1 MMALVPNP
9 MDDSDSNHPARSS
22 DGDGEDHGDMFD
34 RDQNCDDS
42 DHLPR
47 KETNPTPLVNNER
60 GEQSD
65 EDEDEPSV
73 YTCPIC
79 LCELAVIRS
88 EGSDSE
94 EINDA
99 DVPIFTLAC
108 QHKYCL
114 PCLHEYVRSKLVGG
128 DLQISCCHL
137 HPTDTEEEEEDVC
150 NAAIARCD
158 IKRLIHMDYLRRHS
172 YVSTWSRHQS
182 TAQDANKTASDE
194 LWAKFKKLE
203 FDRLHG
209 KDAVRRC
216 PTCDEAALFDVD
228 AMKCHQAKFESIR
241 TENATAGSAPTEARS
256 NNVSGFSRFFR
267 SRHRQVSNNTAAEV
281 IAESAAAATATTTTT
296 AAATTGTTADD
307 ASNNAEE
314 SPAGE
319 GDEEQP
325 TVVETE
331 GDLDSE
337 EVANVQIAENCLVKS
352 KSPVIT
358 CRSCT
363 TEFCYFHSNAHQGK
377 SCFAYQNET
386 FQADRTNVEFA
397 ARVLRAKPCPNCGI
411 SVSKEG
417 GCNQMKCSSCNT
429 SFCWLCSEII
439 DDGPFPDHFRWWN
452 ISGCPNMQLDE
463 SEQPKTCTLVC
474 ARVLSF
480 LQLLILGVP
489 SIALAIVSMIVCPC
503 MVPGCGSNMRDRVIN
518 CVSFW
523 GSFLSS
529 LIMLPFTF
537 LGMLLAASLYCF
549 VGTVK
554 FCLKIPRNDN
564 DSTSGQSDDQTERRN
579 SPVDNVTIHQA
590 STEEL
595 LRELEILFGR
605 LEEGSFRE
613 GTELASV
620 ASSA

>member
-1 MMALVPNP
+1 MMEAMVPIP
-9 MDDSDSNHPARSS
+9 IMEDSDCNHPARSS
-22 DGDGEDHGDMFD
+22 GGGGGGDGDGHVAVDQ
-34 RDQNCDDS
+34 RDQNCDDG
-42 DHLPR
+42 DQ
-47 KETNPTPLVNNER
+47 KETIPTPLVDNER
-60 GEQSD
+60 SEPCD
-65 EDEDEPSV
+65 EDKDELSV

-79 LCELAVIRS
+79 LCELDAIRS

-99 DVPIFTLAC
+99 DIPIFTLAC

-137 HPTDTEEEEEDVC
+137 HPTATDEEKEDLC
-150 NAAIARCD
+150 NVAIARCD

-172 YVSTWSRHQS
+172 YVSAWSGKHQS
-182 TAQDANKTASDE
+182 TTAQDPNKTASDE
-194 LWAKFKKLE
+194 LWEKFKKLE

-228 AMKCHQAKFESIR
+228 AMKRHQAKFESIR
-241 TENATAGSAPTEARS
+241 TENATRVSAPTQTRS
-256 NNVSGFSRFFR
+256 NNVSSRFFR
-267 SRHRQVSNNTAAEV
+267 SNRQTQDSNNT
-281 IAESAAAATATTTTT
+281 ATATTTT
-296 AAATTGTTADD
+296 DD

-314 SPAGE
+314 SPADE
-319 GDEEQP
+319 DDEEQP
-325 TVVETE
+325 TVLETE

-337 EVANVQIAENCLVKS
+337 EVVDAQIAENCLVKS

-377 SCFAYQNET
+377 SCFAYHNET
-386 FQADRTNVEFA
+386 LQADRTNIEFA
-397 ARVLRAKPCPNCGI
+397 TRVLRAKPCPNCGI

-429 SFCWLCSEII
+429 NFCWLCSEII

-463 SEQPKTCTLVC
+463 RDQPNTCTVVF

-489 SIALAIVSMIVCPC
+489 SIALAVVSMIVCPC
-503 MVPGCGSNMRDRVIN
+503 MIPGCGSNMRDRVIN

-529 LIMLPFTF
+529 LIMLPFT
-537 LGMLLAASLYCF
+537 LLAMLLVASLYCF
-549 VGTVK
+549 VAAIT
-554 FCLKIPRNDN
+554 FCLKIPKNN
-564 DSTSGQSDDQTERRN
+564 DSTSGQRVDQTARRT
-579 SPVDNVTIHQA
+579 SPIDNVAIHQA

-613 GTELASV
+613 GTELAPA
-620 ASSA
+620 ASSV

>member
-1 MMALVPNP
+1 MVV
-9 MDDSDSNHPARSS
+9 HQ
-22 DGDGEDHGDMFD
+22 
-34 RDQNCDDS
+34 RDQNCDDC
-42 DHLPR
+42 DHLR
-47 KETNPTPLVNNER
+47 REETIPTPLVDHER
-60 GEQSD
+60 SEPSD

-79 LCELAVIRS
+79 LCELAIIRS

-99 DVPIFTLAC
+99 GIPIFTLAC
-108 QHKYCL
+108 QHRYCL

-128 DLQISCCHL
+128 EIQISCCHL
-137 HPTDTEEEEEDVC
+137 HPAVTEEEKEDVC
-150 NAAIARCD
+150 SVAIARCD

-172 YVSTWSRHQS
+172 YVSAWSGKHQS
-182 TAQDANKTASDE
+182 AAQDANKTANHE

-228 AMKCHQAKFESIR
+228 AMKRHQAKFESIR
-241 TENATAGSAPTEARS
+241 TENATSGSAPTETRS

-267 SRHRQVSNNTAAEV
+267 KRQTQDSNNTT
-281 IAESAAAATATTTTT
+281 SAATPTTATPST
-296 AAATTGTTADD
+296 DN

-314 SPAGE
+314 SSADE
-319 GDEEQP
+319 DDEEQP
-325 TVVETE
+325 KVLEAE
-331 GDLDSE
+331 GDLGSE
-337 EVANVQIAENCLVKS
+337 EVADAQIAENCLVKS

-377 SCFAYQNET
+377 SCFAYHNET
-386 FQADRTNVEFA
+386 SQADRTNVEFA
-397 ARVLRAKPCPNCGI
+397 TRVLRAKPCPNCGI

-452 ISGCPNMQLDE
+452 VSGCPNMQLDE

-474 ARVLSF
+474 ARVLSV
-480 LQLLILGVP
+480 LQLLFLGVP
-489 SIALAIVSMIVCPC
+489 SVALAIISMLVCPC
-503 MVPGCGSNMRDRVIN
+503 MMPGCGSNMRGRVIN

-537 LGMLLAASLYCF
+537 LGMLLVASLYCF
-549 VGTVK
+549 AAAIT
-554 FCLKIPRNDN
+554 FCLKIPRNN
-564 DSTSGQSDDQTERRN
+564 DSTSGQSVDQTVRRT

-613 GTELASV
+613 GTDLAST
-620 ASSA
+620 ASSV